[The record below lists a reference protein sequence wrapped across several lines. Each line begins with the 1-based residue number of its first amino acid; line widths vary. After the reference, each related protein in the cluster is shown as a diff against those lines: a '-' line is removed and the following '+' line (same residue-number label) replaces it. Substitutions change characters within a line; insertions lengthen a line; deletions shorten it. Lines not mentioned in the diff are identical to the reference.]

1 MNKRLKLSARLG
13 LFAAVGWSLIGAW
26 SVPELQSRGL
36 AASAPRS
43 GGVLV
48 YGRGGDSVS
57 LDPAKETDGESLNVC
72 DNIFETLVRFKPGS
86 TEIEPGLAQSW
97 TVSPDGLEYVF
108 TLRSGVKFHDG
119 TSLDGAAV
127 AFSLLRQHDPKH
139 EAFGYAK
146 SWDYWGDMGF
156 GKLIKSIEPMGSDR
170 VRFVLNHREAPF
182 LANLAMSF
190 AAIVS
195 PTAVR
200 KYKQDF
206 ARNPVGTG
214 PFKFSSWTRGER
226 IVLGRFADYWGPKAH
241 LDRVIIRSIP
251 DSSARLNAFLAG
263 EIQMMNLPT
272 PDQVASIKKARKDA
286 KVIEKE
292 AMNVAYLAFNTQ
304 KKPFDNVKVRQAI
317 NLAID
322 KKALV
327 KGIYSGM
334 AKEAV
339 NPMPPTVWGYN
350 SAIKPYPFDPA
361 KARSLLKEAGYPKG
375 FETELFY
382 MPVSRPYMPDGKTVA
397 TAIQANLKDVGI
409 EVKLTTFEWAIYLEK
424 TKNGEHPM
432 ALLGWTG
439 DNGDP
444 DNFLHVLLSGNNA
457 VAPANNIAF
466 YNNKE
471 VTKLL
476 EDARRETN
484 QSQRSALY
492 RKAQVLI
499 HQDAPWVPLA
509 HSVDMMPMDAK
520 VQGFVL
526 APTGTR
532 QFQSVWL
539 ER

>member
-1 MNKRLKLSARLG
+1 MTTAAHRVLLVHVLLFLVLGGWQGLPQVWGHAR
-13 LFAAVGWSLIGAW
+13 
-26 SVPELQSRGL
+26 
-36 AASAPRS
+36 ASAAPQS

-57 LDPAKETDGESLNVC
+57 LDPARETDGESLNVC
-72 DNIFETLVRFKPGS
+72 DNIFETLVRFKPGT
-86 TEIEPGLAQSW
+86 TEIEPGLAESW
-97 TVSPDGLEYVF
+97 EVSADGKEYVF
-108 TLRSGVKFHDG
+108 KLRSGVRFHDG
-119 TSLDGAAV
+119 TPMDGAAV
-127 AFSLLRQHDPKH
+127 VFSLMRQHDPKH
-139 EAFGYAK
+139 EAYGHSK

-156 GKLIKSIEPMGSDR
+156 GKLIKSIDAVAPDK

-200 KYKQDF
+200 KHKQDF

-214 PFKFSSWTRGER
+214 PFKFGSWTRGER
-226 IVLGRFADYWGPKAH
+226 IVLNRFDDYWGTKAH
-241 LDRVIIRSIP
+241 LQRVIIRSLP
-251 DSSARLNAFLAG
+251 DSAARLNAFLAG

-272 PDQVASIKKARKDA
+272 PDQVAAIRKARKDA
-286 KVIEKE
+286 QVIQKE
-292 AMNVAYLAFNTQ
+292 AMNVAYLAFNTK

-317 NLAID
+317 NMAID

-327 KGIYSGM
+327 AGVYSGL

-339 NPMPPTVWGYN
+339 NPLPPTVWGYN
-350 SAIKPYPFDPA
+350 ETIKPYPFDAA
-361 KARSLLKEAGYPKG
+361 KAKALLKEAGFPNG
-375 FETELFY
+375 FETELYY

-397 TAIQANLKDVGI
+397 TAIQANLKTIGVN
-409 EVKLTTFEWAIYLEK
+409 VRLTTFEWAIYLEK

-466 YNNKE
+466 YDNKE
-471 VTKLL
+471 VTRLL
-476 EDARRETN
+476 EEARREVN
-484 QSQRSALY
+484 QAKRAELY
-492 RKAQVLI
+492 RRAQVLI

-509 HSVDMMPMDAK
+509 HSVDQMPMDAK
-520 VQGFVL
+520 VRGFVL

-532 QFQSVWL
+532 QFSSVWL
-539 ER
+539 QK